1 MQIALQLQENTKR
14 RMKAVLVV
22 AALAAVAGAASV
34 SMEDLEFH
42 QWKLDH
48 GRSYESEEEESQRK
62 MVWLSNRKLVLEHNV
77 LADQGLKSYRLG
89 MNLFADMNN
98 QELQAWFSNCLL
110 PFNRTKTSTAATFLQ
125 QAEGAALPD
134 AVDWRAMGYVTKV
147 KNQGNCGSCWA
158 FSATGAL
165 EGQMFR
171 KLGYLL
177 PLSEQQLVD
186 CSREYGNMG
195 CSGGWMNQAF
205 QYVKDNGGLDTED
218 SYPYEAMEG
227 YCRYYPDAVGATCSG
242 YVDISS
248 GDEQALQEAVATVGP
263 VSVAIDVGHYSF
275 QLYQSGVYDEPDCS
289 TSALGH
295 AVLAVGY
302 GSDYGQDYWLV
313 KNSWGTYWG
322 DQGYI
327 KMSRNKNNQCGI
339 ATAASYPLV

>member
-1 MQIALQLQENTKR
+1 MNMR
-14 RMKAVLVV
+14 VLLAI
-22 AALAAVAGAASV
+22 AALVAVARTASI
-34 SMEDLEFH
+34 SQEDLEFH
-42 QWKLDH
+42 GWKMKF
-48 GRSYESEEEESQRK
+48 GKSYDSEEEESQRK
-62 MVWLSNRKLVLEHNV
+62 MTWLTNRKLVLEHNM
-77 LADQGLKSYRLG
+77 LADQGLKSYRLD
-89 MNLFADMNN
+89 MNHFADMDN
-98 QELQAWFSNCLL
+98 QEYRQMLQGCLGSFNETKAPGASSFLRQAGGATL
-110 PFNRTKTSTAATFLQ
+110 PNT
-125 QAEGAALPD
+125 
-134 AVDWRAMGYVTKV
+134 VDWRTQGYVTEV
-147 KNQGNCGSCWA
+147 KNQEMCGSCWA

-242 YVDISS
+242 YVDISI